1 MLDCCRVKERG
12 KVKGNGGERE
22 KEKEAL
28 LELVVEMDKLAIKVA
43 CL

>member
-12 KVKGNGGERE
+12 KVKGNGRERE

-28 LELVVEMDKLAIKVA
+28 LELVVEMDKLEIKVD

>member
-1 MLDCCRVKERG
+1 M
-12 KVKGNGGERE
+12 KGNGGERE

-28 LELVVEMDKLAIKVA
+28 LELVVEMDKLAIKVD